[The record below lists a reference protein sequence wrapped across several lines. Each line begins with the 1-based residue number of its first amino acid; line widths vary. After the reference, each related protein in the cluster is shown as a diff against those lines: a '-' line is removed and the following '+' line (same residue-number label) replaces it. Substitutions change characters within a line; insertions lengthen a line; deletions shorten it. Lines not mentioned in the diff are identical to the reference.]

1 LKTQVSYIINNNI
14 VFLSKITQFDSN
26 ENNFLLLNLTGES
39 LEKICNKGVYCEKL
53 KQDIDMTIKSKGK
66 TKAEK
71 AILSTVMIP
80 LPEQ

>member
-1 LKTQVSYIINNNI
+1 
-14 VFLSKITQFDSN
+14 
-26 ENNFLLLNLTGES
+26 LTGES